1 MGSPCASSPPHLLS
15 PPQRPSL
22 LSYSPRS
29 SVPSGRIG
37 TERDAVF
44 RNNDEFRGALAEREL
59 QDVAE
64 VENKLG
70 RK

>member
-1 MGSPCASSPPHLLS
+1 MPQAHCHPRHHAPAPSP
-15 PPQRPSL
+15 Q
-22 LSYSPRS
+22 RS

-44 RNNDEFRGALAEREL
+44 RNNDEFRGALSEREL
-59 QDVAE
+59 QDVME
-64 VENKLG
+64 VETKLG